1 MTHFPD
7 TPFDGEQVIEST
19 GEGAIRVWTYSQP
32 KNEWTY
38 EDYVTA
44 AADQVVYTDQ
54 VMDRQGTTTQSQINV
69 ASAATASATQ
79 QNVDEIQGT
88 KSKGT
93 WQFMGGVVPDDNVP
107 PENQFWLTDADGD
120 RTQEFCEAAFVR
132 IHALGNQNSKTR
144 DRVVL
149 GAAQVG
155 DRLIIQD
162 LGDRDGCSYT
172 ITSVEEHEP
181 VDGDYTKAY
190 AVYGVEADPVYCI
203 GSVAP
208 AEIVAIKLK
217 SGSLEGGG
225 DFLPLSG
232 GTITGALNVDGNLKA
247 FHATTFDCPTMVH
260 WKAASSNSYPFSVWG
275 GDKWA
280 FRVGWDGVVKSF
292 GEFIIDQP
300 SGTAFRI
307 KKDHI
312 DKVKI
317 EHGGRIF
324 CAYDLNL
331 DDDNRTVTTKGWVKE
346 QLSNAAGS
354 GAGFITEYDGNRF
367 YKPGTTDTTLSE
379 GEVMFLTNGS
389 STAMFAGVNQVA
401 LPEAGIDWDKFTHT
415 GTIEVRNGGT
425 VCGRLQVVSATHNP
439 GKNWVINVKNLD
451 VQSNDLDPESGHPCY
466 FRGMFFG

>member
-7 TPFDGEQVIEST
+7 TPFDGEQVIETT
-19 GEGAIRVWTYSQP
+19 GEGAIRVWTYSKP

-44 AADQVVYTDQ
+44 PAGQVVYTDQ

-93 WQFMGGVVPDDNVP
+93 WQFMGGVVPDDGVP
-107 PENQFWLTDADGD
+107 PENQFWLTDAEGD

-149 GAAQVG
+149 GAAKVG
-155 DRLIIQD
+155 DKLIIQD
-162 LGDRDGCSYT
+162 LADRDGCSYT
-172 ITSVEEHEP
+172 ITSLEEHEP

-190 AVYGVEADPVYCI
+190 AIYGVEPDPVYCI

-217 SGSLEGGG
+217 SGSAEVT
-225 DFLPLSG
+225 DFLPLSS
-232 GTITGALNVDGNLKA
+232 GTVTGALTVEGKFQSNGP
-247 FHATTFDCPTMVH
+247 TTFDCPTMVK
-260 WKAASSNSYPFSVWG
+260 WDAASSNSYPFSVYG
-275 GDKWA
+275 GEKWA
-280 FRVGWDGVVKSF
+280 FRVEDDGTTKHF
-292 GEFIIDQP
+292 GEVIIDQP

-307 KKDHI
+307 KKDHV

-324 CAYDLNL
+324 CSL
-331 DDDNRTVTTKGWVKE
+331 
-346 QLSNAAGS
+346 
-354 GAGFITEYDGNRF
+354 
-367 YKPGTTDTTLSE
+367 
-379 GEVMFLTNGS
+379 
-389 STAMFAGVNQVA
+389 
-401 LPEAGIDWDKFTHT
+401 
-415 GTIEVRNGGT
+415 
-425 VCGRLQVVSATHNP
+425 
-439 GKNWVINVKNLD
+439 
-451 VQSNDLDPESGHPCY
+451 
-466 FRGMFFG
+466 